1 MHLTPLCIVMY
12 GDDMMIPI
20 LPGFFIN
27 AQRADS
33 APSISS
39 IIQLPE
45 KLCGEIRRVSH
56 LF

>member
-20 LPGFFIN
+20 LPGFFIH

-39 IIQLPE
+39 IMQPPE